1 MADVERH
8 EFFPTC
14 LYRFKHDFKDN
25 ELNNVVKHI
34 EDNSLSEHNGQVVKR
49 TGSQTQDELHKIDTF
64 SNLTKTIIDVSKS
77 ILDEQGYMGEIEI
90 TNMWGNILRPQSQRA
105 HAPHSHSNNFLSGVF
120 YIKTSDDTSPIQ
132 FFDPR
137 PQSSVLKPRK
147 KEYNRLNSDMAQFNS
162 ETGWGVVFPS
172 WLQHWV
178 PETKDERISIAWNII
193 DSTQIWLSS
202 ILKLV
207 GVLFFHLG

>member
-14 LYRFKHDFKDN
+14 LYRFKHDFEEN
-25 ELNNVVKHI
+25 EHNQMVKHI
-34 EDNSLSEHNGQVVKR
+34 EDNSLIEKNNQLIKI
-49 TGSQTQDELHKIDTF
+49 TGSQPQNELHKTDTF
-64 SNLTKTIIDVSKS
+64 ANLTKTITEVTKT
-77 ILDEQGYMGEIEI
+77 ILEEQEYMGEVEI

-120 YIKTSDDTSPIQ
+120 YLKTSSDTSPIQ

-147 KEYNRLNSDMAQFNS
+147 SGFNKLNSDMAQFNS

-172 WLQHWV
+172 WLVHWV

-193 DSTQIWLSS
+193 VRGEYGEPNTLQNAHI
-202 ILKLV
+202 
-207 GVLFFHLG
+207 

>member
-14 LYRFKHDFKDN
+14 LYRFKHDFEDN
-25 ELNNVVKHI
+25 ELNSLIKHI
-34 EDNSLSEHNGQVVKR
+34 EDNSLSEQNGQIIKR
-49 TGSQTQDELHKIDTF
+49 TGSQTQNELHKVDTF
-64 SNLTKTIIDVSKS
+64 TNLTKTIIDVTKS
-77 ILDEQGYMGEIEI
+77 ILDEQGYIGEVEI
-90 TNMWGNILRPQSQRA
+90 TNMWGNILRPQSQRT
-105 HAPHSHSNNFLSGVF
+105 HAPHTHSNNFLSGVF
-120 YIKTSDDTSPIQ
+120 YLKTSNDTSPIQ

-137 PQSSVLKPRK
+137 PQSDVLKPRK
-147 KEYNRLNSDMAQFNS
+147 KKYNRLNSNIAQFES

-193 DSTQIWLSS
+193 VRGEYGEPNALQNAHI
-202 ILKLV
+202 
-207 GVLFFHLG
+207 

>member
-1 MADVERH
+1 MSIERH
-8 EFFPTC
+8 DFFPTC

-25 ELNNVVKHI
+25 ELNSLTKHI
-34 EDNSLSEHNGQVVKR
+34 EDNSLSEQNGQIVKR
-49 TGSQTQDELHKIDTF
+49 TGSQIQNELHKLDIF
-64 SNLTKTIIDVSKS
+64 ANLTKTITDVTES
-77 ILDEQGYMGEIEI
+77 ILKEQEYMGEVEI

-120 YIKTSDDTSPIQ
+120 YLKTSSDTSPIQ

-147 KEYNRLNSDMAQFNS
+147 SGFNTLNSDMAQFDS
-162 ETGWGVVFPS
+162 ETGWGVIFPS

-178 PETKDERISIAWNII
+178 PETKDERMSIAWNII
-193 DSTQIWLSS
+193 VRGEYGEPNALQNAHI
-202 ILKLV
+202 
-207 GVLFFHLG
+207 

>member
-1 MADVERH
+1 MANVERH

-14 LYRFKHDFKDN
+14 LYRFKHEFKDTEHN
-25 ELNNVVKHI
+25 QMVKHI
-34 EDNSLSEHNGQVVKR
+34 EDNSLIEKNNQLIKI
-49 TGSQTQDELHKIDTF
+49 TGSQPQNELHKTDTF
-64 SNLTKTIIDVSKS
+64 ANLTKTITEVTKT
-77 ILDEQGYMGEIEI
+77 ILEEQEYMGEVEI

-120 YIKTSDDTSPIQ
+120 YLKTSSDTSPIQ

-147 KEYNRLNSDMAQFNS
+147 SGFNKLNSDMAQFES

-172 WLQHWV
+172 WLVHWV

-193 DSTQIWLSS
+193 VRGEYGEPNTLQNAHI
-202 ILKLV
+202 
-207 GVLFFHLG
+207 

>member
-14 LYRFKHDFKDN
+14 LYRFKHDFEDN
-25 ELNNVVKHI
+25 ELNSLIKHI
-34 EDNSLSEHNGQVVKR
+34 EDNSLSEQNGQIIKR
-49 TGSQTQDELHKIDTF
+49 TGSQTQNELHKVDTF
-64 SNLTKTIIDVSKS
+64 TNLTKTIIDVTKS
-77 ILDEQGYMGEIEI
+77 ILDEQGYIGEVEI

-105 HAPHSHSNNFLSGVF
+105 HAPHTHSNNFLSGVF
-120 YIKTSDDTSPIQ
+120 YLKTSNDTSPIQ

-137 PQSSVLKPRK
+137 PQSDVLKPRK
-147 KEYNRLNSDMAQFNS
+147 KKYNRLNSNIAQFES

-178 PETKDERISIAWNII
+178 PETKDERVSIAWNII
-193 DSTQIWLSS
+193 VRGKYGEPNALQNATI
-202 ILKLV
+202 
-207 GVLFFHLG
+207 

>member
-14 LYRFKHDFKDN
+14 LYRFKHSFQDN
-25 ELNNVVKHI
+25 ELNQMVKHI
-34 EDNSLSEHNGQVVKR
+34 EDNSLVEKNKQIVKI
-49 TGSQTQDELHKIDTF
+49 TGSQPQNELHKIDTF
-64 SNLTKTIIDVSKS
+64 ANLTKTITDVTKT
-77 ILDEQGYMGEIEI
+77 ILEEQEYMGEIEI

-120 YIKTSDDTSPIQ
+120 YLKTSSNTSPIQ

-147 KEYNRLNSDMAQFNS
+147 SGFNKLNSDMAQFES

-172 WLQHWV
+172 WLVHWV

-193 DSTQIWLSS
+193 VRGEYGEPNTLQNAHI
-202 ILKLV
+202 
-207 GVLFFHLG
+207 

>member
-1 MADVERH
+1 MANVERH

-14 LYRFKHDFKDN
+14 LYRFKHEFKDN
-25 ELNNVVKHI
+25 EHNQMVKHI
-34 EDNSLSEHNGQVVKR
+34 EDNSLIEKNNQLIKI
-49 TGSQTQDELHKIDTF
+49 TGSQPQNELHKTDTF
-64 SNLTKTIIDVSKS
+64 ANLTKTITEVTKT
-77 ILDEQGYMGEIEI
+77 ILEEQEYMGEVEI

-147 KEYNRLNSDMAQFNS
+147 KEYNKLNSDMAQFNS

-172 WLQHWV
+172 WLVHWV

-193 DSTQIWLSS
+193 VRGEYGEPNALQNAHI
-202 ILKLV
+202 
-207 GVLFFHLG
+207 

>member
-1 MADVERH
+1 MANVERH

-14 LYRFKHDFKDN
+14 LYRFKHEFKDN
-25 ELNNVVKHI
+25 EHNQMVKHI
-34 EDNSLSEHNGQVVKR
+34 EDNSLIEKNNQLIKI
-49 TGSQTQDELHKIDTF
+49 TGSQPQNELHKTDTF
-64 SNLTKTIIDVSKS
+64 ANLTKTITEVTKT
-77 ILDEQGYMGEIEI
+77 ILEEQEYMGEVEI

-120 YIKTSDDTSPIQ
+120 YLKTSSDTSPIQ
-132 FFDPR
+132 FLDPR

-147 KEYNRLNSDMAQFNS
+147 SGFNKLNSDMAQFES

-172 WLQHWV
+172 WLVHWV

-193 DSTQIWLSS
+193 VRGEYGEPNTLQNAHI
-202 ILKLV
+202 
-207 GVLFFHLG
+207 

>member
-14 LYRFKHDFKDN
+14 LYRFKHEFKDN
-25 ELNNVVKHI
+25 EHNQMVKHI
-34 EDNSLSEHNGQVVKR
+34 EDNSLIEKNNQLIKI
-49 TGSQTQDELHKIDTF
+49 TGSQPQNELHKIDTF
-64 SNLTKTIIDVSKS
+64 ANLTKTITEVTKT
-77 ILDEQGYMGEIEI
+77 ILEEQEYLGEVEI

-120 YIKTSDDTSPIQ
+120 YLKTSSDTSPIQ

-147 KEYNRLNSDMAQFNS
+147 SGFNKLNSDMAQFES
-162 ETGWGVVFPS
+162 ETGWGGVFPS
-172 WLQHWV
+172 WLVHWV

-193 DSTQIWLSS
+193 VRGEYGEPNTLQNAHI
-202 ILKLV
+202 
-207 GVLFFHLG
+207 

>member
-1 MADVERH
+1 MANVERH

-14 LYRFKHDFKDN
+14 LYRFKHSFQDN
-25 ELNNVVKHI
+25 EHNQMVKHI
-34 EDNSLSEHNGQVVKR
+34 EDNSLVEKNKQMVKI
-49 TGSQTQDELHKIDTF
+49 TGSQPQNELHKIDTF
-64 SNLTKTIIDVSKS
+64 ANLTKTITDVTKT
-77 ILDEQGYMGEIEI
+77 ILEEQEYMGEIEI

-172 WLQHWV
+172 WLVHWV
-178 PETKDERISIAWNII
+178 PETKDERISIAWNVIVRGEYGEPNTLQNAHI
-193 DSTQIWLSS
+193 
-202 ILKLV
+202 
-207 GVLFFHLG
+207 

>member
-1 MADVERH
+1 MANVERH

-14 LYRFKHDFKDN
+14 LYRFKHDFKEN
-25 ELNNVVKHI
+25 ELNSLTKHI
-34 EDNSLSEHNGQVVKR
+34 EDNSLVEKNKQIIKI
-49 TGSQTQDELHKIDTF
+49 TGSQPQNELHKIDTF
-64 SNLTKTIIDVSKS
+64 ANLTKTIIDATKT
-77 ILDEQGYMGEIEI
+77 ILEEQEYMGEIEI

-120 YIKTSDDTSPIQ
+120 YLKTSSDTSPIQ

-147 KEYNRLNSDMAQFNS
+147 SGFNKLNSDMAQFES

-172 WLQHWV
+172 WLVHWV

-193 DSTQIWLSS
+193 VRGEYGEPNTLQNAHI
-202 ILKLV
+202 
-207 GVLFFHLG
+207 